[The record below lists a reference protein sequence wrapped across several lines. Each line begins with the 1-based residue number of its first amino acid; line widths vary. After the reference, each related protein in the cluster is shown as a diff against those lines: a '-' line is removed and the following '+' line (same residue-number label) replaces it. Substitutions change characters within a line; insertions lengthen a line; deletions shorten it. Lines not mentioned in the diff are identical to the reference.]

1 MIFRIPLEVGAH
13 AQILNVAE
21 LGLKLKV
28 PDPYANTL
36 FSPSAYIFTNHPPV
50 ICLNHSSY
58 LWKGKV
64 SLLYNFSCLIL
75 LELCDNP
82 VQ

>member
-1 MIFRIPLEVGAH
+1 MIFRIPLKVGAH
-13 AQILNVAE
+13 AQILSVAE

-28 PDPYANTL
+28 PDPYVNTL
-36 FSPSAYIFTNHPPV
+36 FSPAYIFINHPPV

-64 SLLYNFSCLIL
+64 SLLYDFSHLIL
-75 LELCDNP
+75 L
-82 VQ
+82 